1 MGEGAPIPSNE
12 AERLKE
18 VAKFC
23 PAGSDSDEVFDKI
36 AAITSA
42 YFNAPVTR
50 VSIVD
55 ELCIIDTVT
64 RAPMSELDRDM
75 LNYFTEWV
83 TMRICNRRAR
93 NFVDQP
99 TGLFNRLRFEEH
111 IHQTVRVNSACEIDA
126 VDVITP
132 KVLNDIVKAPGYIC
146 AQDLILAITSRLQ
159 KCYPIIACF
168 IKSVRRDSASFSMNE
183 PGPEQICERILHNF
197 KISAT
202 ESLQKA

>member
-23 PAGSDSDEVFDKI
+23 PVGSDSDEVFDKI

-42 YFNAPVTR
+42 YFNAPVTL

-55 ELCIIDTVT
+55 ELCIVA
-64 RAPMSELDRDM
+64 RAPMSELDRDV
-75 LNYFTEWV
+75 LNDFAEWV
-83 TMRICNRRAR
+83 MMRICNRRAR

-99 TGLFNRLRFEEH
+99 TGLFNRLRFEED
-111 IHQTVRVNSACEIDA
+111 IHQTIRVNSTCEIDA

-132 KVLNDIVKAPGYIC
+132 KVLNDIFKAPGYIC

-202 ESLQKA
+202 ESLQKV

>member
-23 PAGSDSDEVFDKI
+23 PAGRDSDEVFDKI
-36 AAITSA
+36 AAMTSA

-50 VSIVD
+50 TSIVD

-64 RAPMSELDRDM
+64 CAPTSELDRGM
-75 LNYFTEWV
+75 LNDFAERV
-83 TMRICNRRAR
+83 MMRICNMRAR

-99 TGLFNRLRFEEH
+99 SGLFNRLRFGET
-111 IHQTVRVNSACEIDA
+111 IRVNSACEIDA

-146 AQDLILAITSRLQ
+146 AQDLILTITSRLQ
-159 KCYPIIACF
+159 NCYPIIACF

-202 ESLQKA
+202 ESLQKV

>member
-36 AAITSA
+36 AAMTSA

-50 VSIVD
+50 ASIVD

-64 RAPMSELDRDM
+64 CAPMSELHRGM
-75 LNYFTEWV
+75 LNDFAERV
-83 TMRICNRRAR
+83 MMRIRNMRAR

-99 TGLFNRLRFEEH
+99 TVLFNRLRFEED

-146 AQDLILAITSRLQ
+146 AQDVILTITSRLQ
-159 KCYPIIACF
+159 NCYPIIACF
-168 IKSVRRDSASFSMNE
+168 IKSVRRDSA
-183 PGPEQICERILHNF
+183 
-197 KISAT
+197 
-202 ESLQKA
+202 